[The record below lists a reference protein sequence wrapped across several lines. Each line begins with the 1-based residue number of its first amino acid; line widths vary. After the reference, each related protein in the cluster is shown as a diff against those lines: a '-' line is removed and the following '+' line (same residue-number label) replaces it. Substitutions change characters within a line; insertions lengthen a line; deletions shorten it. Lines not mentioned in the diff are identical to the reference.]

1 MALTES
7 AVIEALRPVNDPELG
22 RSIVELD
29 MVRQVAIAGPT
40 VTVGVDLTVAGC
52 PCGPRSTGP
61 SPPPSRPST
70 GSATWWWSSA

>member
-29 MVRQVAIAGPT
+29 MVRQVAIA
-40 VTVGVDLTVAGC
+40 VARANSVNKASIRDDSSTISTTSLI
-52 PCGPRSTGP
+52 RSILVK
-61 SPPPSRPST
+61 R
-70 GSATWWWSSA
+70 SS